1 MSEPITVLLV
11 EDDPLFRM
19 GLALFLRN
27 QSELELVGEAE
38 DGETALDLVDR
49 LQPRLVLLDI
59 SLPGI
64 GGQRTLERLKRE
76 YPEVRVLVLTSREEA
91 NLVQTILRKGAD
103 GYCLKGI
110 SPEHLLTVIREVS
123 AGNGWF
129 DAKVLAQVRSALAPA
144 PGEAP
149 GTVTLTEREKEVLR
163 WIARGASN
171 PEIGRQLHISSGTV
185 RVHVHAILRKLGA
198 VDRTQAVV
206 VALEKGLIAP
216 P

>member
-1 MSEPITVLLV
+1 VSEPITVLLV

-27 QSELELVGEAE
+27 QPELQLMGEAE
-38 DGETALDLVDR
+38 DGESALDLVGR
-49 LQPRLVLLDI
+49 LQPRLVLLDL

-91 NLVQTILRKGAD
+91 NLVQAILQKGAD

-144 PGEAP
+144 PGASP
-149 GTVTLTEREKEVLR
+149 GTVTEREKEVLR

-206 VALEKGLIAP
+206 LALEKGLIAP

>member
-27 QSELELVGEAE
+27 QPELQLMGEAE
-38 DGETALDLVDR
+38 DGESALDLVGR
-49 LQPRLVLLDI
+49 LQPRLVLLDL

-91 NLVQTILRKGAD
+91 NLVQAILQKGAD

-144 PGEAP
+144 PGASP
-149 GTVTLTEREKEVLR
+149 GTVTEREKEVLR

-206 VALEKGLIAP
+206 LALEKGLIAP